1 MALNLDA
8 LLRIKADV
16 QGENNIRRLG
26 NSMQGVAG
34 QVKNLQ
40 NAVSG
45 LNASFKALGGAF
57 LVGDAA
63 RRYFKGFDEAQKA
76 SAAVRTLGVDS
87 KALERQLLGV
97 SNRLGGLFS
106 QTQLLT
112 AAYDVAS
119 AGFSNAADNAKILE
133 AAAKG
138 ATGGLSDINTVGNAA
153 TSVLNAYGLSADKA
167 AKLIDGFI
175 QTQNDG
181 KIVVDQYAKQIGNIA
196 PTAAAAGISIEELNA
211 AISTVT
217 ATGVP
222 VEATFTGLRQA
233 IVSILK
239 PSSEAQKLAASLG
252 IDFNEAA
259 LRSKGFAGVL
269 TEVAAKTKGSTTA
282 LTTLF
287 GSVEAVSALLPITN
301 DGLTKYNENLEKQA
315 RSSGVAEEATRE
327 LGGTVSSEVT
337 KMINQIGNLT
347 RSLDT
352 VLGPTLGGIV
362 KLINV
367 IIAEATR
374 GINVLGQLFSLSQN
388 TTILRNTLQS
398 GDLRG
403 SSAARVIPGVDE
415 LIGQQRRQALQREAG
430 AGTGF
435 LGLGFNAQ
443 KFGELLK
450 QQPEI
455 KRLLGAEQQSQPS
468 RPDRLQ
474 IDPQLQ
480 ALLEGG
486 TDTKK
491 GLTDSQREA
500 ERLAKEIERS
510 LAAGRELATQFER
523 QILLGVASSDNE
535 RERLQIG
542 FEYEDRQKQIAGLKN
557 EEQRIT
563 LTALNNEIKRLDL
576 IDLQTSLVKQQT
588 KEAQE
593 LAKAFLD
600 ASSFGVQPSFGIEL
614 RGAITEARGS
624 LQDLVAPLNVVKNLG
639 EGIGRAFSNAFRGLV
654 TGSLSAKEALASFFQ
669 ATADAFLDLSSQI
682 ISQLIK
688 ITILESISKIFG
700 AASSLTGA
708 GALGSSG
715 VPDISGTPVS
725 GAGFGLGSIGTP
737 GSSAAFSGFLP
748 GFAAGGIVTRPTLA
762 MVGEGGEPEAIIPF
776 SKMGSVMSAMADGQG
791 SAAGGFAQLGAAS
804 IPFTKTTERMMSERS
819 ERETITALNNAKPL
833 DVRYESQVIN
843 NVEYVTVDQYQK
855 GLAQAAERGRTLTLA
870 ALQNSVKTR
879 KRVGIG

>member
-1 MALNLDA
+1 MAMNLDA

-16 QGENNIRRLG
+16 QGENNIRKLG
-26 NSMQGVAG
+26 NSMQGVTG

-45 LNASFKALGGAF
+45 LSASFQALGTAF
-57 LVGDAA
+57 VVGDAA

-87 KALERQLLGV
+87 KDLEGQLLGV
-97 SNRLGGLFS
+97 SNRLGGLYS

-315 RSSGVAEEATRE
+315 RSSGVAEDATRE

-337 KMINQIGNLT
+337 KMVNQIGNLT

-352 VLGPTLGGIV
+352 VLGPALGGIV

-367 IIAEATR
+367 VIAEATR
-374 GINVLGQLFSLSQN
+374 GINVLGQLFSMNQN
-388 TTILRNTLQS
+388 TTILRDALQA

-403 SSAARVIPGVDE
+403 SAAGRVIPGVDE
-415 LIGQQRRQALQREAG
+415 LIGQQRRQALQRQAG

-435 LGLGFNAQ
+435 LGMGFNAQ
-443 KFGELLK
+443 QFGELLK

-455 KRLLGAEQQSQPS
+455 KRLLGGQQQT
-468 RPDRLQ
+468 RPGRPAAQL
-474 IDPQLQ
+474 DPALQ

-486 TDTKK
+486 GEKSGETKAKK
-491 GLTDSQREA
+491 GLTDAEREA
-500 ERLAKEIERS
+500 KRLADELARS
-510 LAAGRELATQFER
+510 LELGDQMGVQFSR
-523 QILLGVASSDNE
+523 QILLLNEASDIE
-535 RERLQIG
+535 KQRLQIG
-542 FEYEDRQKQIAGLKN
+542 FDYEDRAKQINELKN
-557 EEQRIT
+557 EEQRIN
-563 LTALNNEIKRLDL
+563 LTSLNDEIRRVEL
-576 IDLQTSLVKQQT
+576 INLQTELIKQQVE
-588 KEAQE
+588 EARNLSE
-593 LAKAFLD
+593 AMID
-600 ASSFGVQPSFGIEL
+600 AASFGVQPDFAL
-614 RGAITEARGS
+614 DLAMA
-624 LQDLVAPLNVVKNLG
+624 LQDARTKLQELVSPLNLVRG
-639 EGIGRAFSNAFRGLV
+639 TAESMGRAFGDSFRGLIS
-654 TGSLSAKEALASFFQ
+654 GSMSAKEALASFFQ
-669 ATADAFLDLSSQI
+669 ATADAFMDMAAQI
-682 ISQLIK
+682 ITQLIT
-688 ITILESISKIFG
+688 ITILESLSKIFSS
-700 AASSLTGA
+700 ASGLSGA

-715 VPDISGTPVS
+715 VPNIQGAMTP
-725 GAGFGLGSIGTP
+725 GAPLGLGSIGTP
-737 GSSAAFSGFLP
+737 GSAAAFSGFGV
-748 GFAAGGIVTRPTLA
+748 GFRANG
-762 MVGEGGEPEAIIPF
+762 
-776 SKMGSVMSAMADGQG
+776 GSVMGNMPYIVGERGPELFVPGVSGSVLSNADTRAALAQQATNRQGNDTRAM
-791 SAAGGFAQLGAAS
+791 
-804 IPFTKTTERMMSERS
+804 
-819 ERETITALNNAKPL
+819 LNQQKPI
-833 DVRYESQVIN
+833 DVKYESTVIN
-843 NVEYVTVDQYQK
+843 SVEYVTAEQHQK
-855 GLAQAAERGRTLTLA
+855 GMAQAAERGRALA
-870 ALQNSVKTR
+870 LNAMQYSVKTR
-879 KRVGIG
+879 KLVGMA